1 MTAIRWCM
9 GPVPSVMLLASPPAN
24 DWALYETP
32 CLQAPLAAISVM
44 HLRGVRRYTLSLTKS
59 FYNKTKTKTKQ
70 KRPPREAT

>member
-44 HLRGVRRYTLSLTKS
+44 HLRGVRRYTLSLTKKPQ
-59 FYNKTKTKTKQ
+59 NKNKKQ
-70 KRPPREAT
+70 NQNDLN